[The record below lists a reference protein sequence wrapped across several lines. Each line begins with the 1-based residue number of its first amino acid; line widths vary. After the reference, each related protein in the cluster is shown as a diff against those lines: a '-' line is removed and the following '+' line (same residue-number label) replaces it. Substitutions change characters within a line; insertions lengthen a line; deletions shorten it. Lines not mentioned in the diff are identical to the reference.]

1 MLHDFPRMEGHPVGR
16 MKVRT
21 LMKKIGVEAS
31 DRKLDLSIRHDAHLI
46 YPHLLGNLVIDR
58 PNPCSATDI
67 IDLLQ
72 KNGVKMKVSFLT
84 WVSSLGMLAGTFV
97 YVNAGTE
104 LARIDSIADGYSRG
118 GVLSLAGLAILP
130 WLLK

>member
-1 MLHDFPRMEGHPVGR
+1 MLHDSPRMEDHPVGR

-31 DRKLDLSIRHDAHLI
+31 DRKLDLSIGHEAHLI

-67 IDLLQ
+67 TDLLQ
-72 KNGVKMKVSFLT
+72 RTG
-84 WVSSLGMLAGTFV
+84 
-97 YVNAGTE
+97 
-104 LARIDSIADGYSRG
+104 SR
-118 GVLSLAGLAILP
+118 
-130 WLLK
+130 